1 MRRALVLLPIGLLL
15 LAVAEIAV
23 FVAVAHAIGAGW
35 TILLL
40 AATTVVGL
48 ALLRREGIR
57 GWRAFRAAAEAGRPP
72 GAEVT
77 HSLIG
82 LLGALLLAMPGL
94 ITSAVGLLLVLPPFR
109 GLARRGVQRAAEK
122 RVSSAVAGDLFGPRR
137 VRVRRGD
144 PGVVVPEDHPPASA
158 DPERPGSADAI
169 PHAFTAG
176 GRPPAG
182 PARRLWFP
190 HRGRRRAQRRRERRG
205 R

>member
-1 MRRALVLLPIGLLL
+1 MMRRGLVLLPIGLLL

-23 FVAVAHAIGAGW
+23 FVAVVHAIGAGW
-35 TILLL
+35 SILLL

-57 GWRAFRAAAEAGRPP
+57 GWRAFRAAAQAGRPP

-109 GLARRGVQRAAEK
+109 GLARRGAQRAAEK

-144 PGVVVPEDHPPASA
+144 PGTVAPDGPAAPSADLGPGPVVPATRPGVVVEG
-158 DPERPGSADAI
+158 EVVEGEIVR
-169 PHAFTAG
+169 
-176 GRPPAG
+176 
-182 PARRLWFP
+182 
-190 HRGRRRAQRRRERRG
+190 
-205 R
+205 